1 MTRSRETTVG
11 DFFADAIRFALDSDV
26 AFINGGGV
34 RNSISAGEVTYGD
47 LFNVAPFQNC
57 LSLVK
62 ATGQQILDAL
72 EFGARFTER
81 IYKLDGNAVGESGAF
96 LQVSGL
102 KYTIDTSVE
111 SSVILDENDMFA
123 GFEND
128 NRRVGNVMILENGE
142 YVPIDPEKTYLVGG
156 INYVL
161 LDSGDGNTAF
171 NGSEVVIENGI
182 TDVEALRAYLDAIG
196 GFGEK
201 YRETDGR
208 IIIE

>member
-1 MTRSRETTVG
+1 VRS
-11 DFFADAIRFALDSDV
+11 
-26 AFINGGGV
+26 
-34 RNSISAGEVTYGD
+34 SISAGEVTYGD
-47 LFNVAPFQNC
+47 LFTVAPFQNS

-62 ATGQQILDAL
+62 ASGQQIIDAL

-111 SSVILDENDMFA
+111 SSVVLDENDMFT
-123 GFEND
+123 GFENE
-128 NRRVGNVMILENGE
+128 NRKVKNVMILEDGE

-182 TDVEALRAYLDAIG
+182 TDVEALHLYLEAIG

-201 YRETDGR
+201 YRETDDR